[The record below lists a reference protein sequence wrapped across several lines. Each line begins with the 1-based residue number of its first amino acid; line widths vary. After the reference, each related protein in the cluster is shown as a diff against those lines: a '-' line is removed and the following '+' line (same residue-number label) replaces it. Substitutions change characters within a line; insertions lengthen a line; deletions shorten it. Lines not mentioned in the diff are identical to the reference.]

1 MIVVKVQLSQM
12 PYHTSYLAYDEARSV
27 VAQGDVTKHILRAMG
42 KHEKRFF
49 YAMYDGQ
56 TLALGKPTTRQD
68 YEW

>member
-12 PYHTSYLAYDEARSV
+12 PYHTSYLVYDEARSIME
-27 VAQGDVTKHILRAMG
+27 QRPITKDILSAMG

-49 YAMYDGQ
+49 NAMYDGQ
-56 TLALGKPTTRQD
+56 TIALGKPTTRQD